1 MHSASISCVL
11 GSKYKNLATKA
22 SRTAHPSTGFKA
34 HTYSSHPPHLTSQT
48 PPWTYKIHDPNMSEL
63 FPELRTFSRQFTDS
77 NMCTPIQGAK
87 TYKDT
92 VYQTKPSSRFP
103 SVLLRVNRSCMSL
116 SGTTVDNYNGAT
128 FVQLTKH
135 THSTHSCHTWYTSL
149 NEQLFTRLKPQIYT
163 LRTKDHQDPN
173 TEYQRSPR
181 STNPKP
187 TSHSLTDSL
196 LSGYPPSL

>member
-1 MHSASISCVL
+1 ML
-11 GSKYKNLATKA
+11 
-22 SRTAHPSTGFKA
+22 SRICLPNYVRSSVSSQIPTCAHLLKVQK
-34 HTYSSHPPHLTSQT
+34 LTE
-48 PPWTYKIHDPNMSEL
+48 Y
-63 FPELRTFSRQFTDS
+63 
-77 NMCTPIQGAK
+77 
-87 TYKDT
+87 T

-116 SGTTVDNYNGAT
+116 SGTTVDNSNGAT

-135 THSTHSCHTWYTSL
+135 THSTHFCHNRYTSL

-181 STNPKP
+181 STNSKP

-196 LSGYPPSL
+196 LSDYPPSL